1 MDQTPPELCTRI
13 FSFACRDTGYTGRS
27 LSLVSKYIR
36 ETSKS
41 VKLQSI
47 SIHGH
52 IQMMAFAALLE
63 RTPPH
68 LRHVRYLL
76 VSSHDPKVEGIDETR
91 ARYCLLSDKIEKL
104 PERLGDGSDEEAE
117 EEEEALRVECE
128 CLYDILQSKI
138 KLYNARNERRG
149 KPKADAFKSILRNVA
164 STLEILEVN
173 LDHDTAIHTNENL
186 ALPSLTD
193 LITHGAFPLSST
205 HPLHPPI
212 LEPCHSL
219 RRLHVVAGSYQVH
232 PSFFLRQHSFAPSLS
247 YLRFSGLQQDG
258 WVAGSIASALG
269 LVEPD
274 PSEPEVRP
282 LPVTVEKILI
292 KPSQPP
298 PPPNGGCGTAGL
310 RYSLLLNGCRELHEK
325 DKRVV
330 LLCAPTPDEQHLA
343 VPGDESEWLDLVNSG
358 EGCWATYNAEQRRD
372 GPEAI

>member
-27 LSLVSKYIR
+27 LSLVSKYIH

-68 LRHVRYLL
+68 LRHVRYLF
-76 VSSHDPKVEGIDETR
+76 VSSHDPKVEGIDEAM
-91 ARYCLLSDKIEKL
+91 ARYSLLSDKIEKL
-104 PERLGDGSDEEAE
+104 PKGDGSDEEAE
-117 EEEEALRVECE
+117 EEAEALRVECE
-128 CLYDILQSKI
+128 CLYDIIQSKA
-138 KLYNARNERRG
+138 KLYNARNTRRG
-149 KPKADAFKSILRNVA
+149 KPKADAFGSILRNVA
-164 STLEILEVN
+164 STLEILDVN
-173 LDHDTAIHTNENL
+173 LDHDTAMHTNENL

-193 LITHGAFPLSST
+193 LTTHGAFPLSST
-205 HPLHPPI
+205 HQLHLPM
-212 LEPCHSL
+212 LKPCHSL
-219 RRLHVVAGSYQVH
+219 RRLHVVAGSHQVH
-232 PSFFLRQHSFAPSLS
+232 PTFFLRQHSFAPSLS

-258 WVAGSIASALG
+258 WVAGSVAIALG
-269 LVEPD
+269 LVEPG
-274 PSEPEVRP
+274 PSEHEVR
-282 LPVTVEKILI
+282 LPATIERILI

-298 PPPNGGCGTAGL
+298 PPPNGGCGTAGV
-310 RYSLLLNGCRELHEK
+310 RYSLLLKGCRELHER

-330 LLCAPTPDEQHLA
+330 LLRAPTPDEQHPA
-343 VPGDESEWLDLVNSG
+343 APGDDSEWLDLVNGG
-358 EGCWATYNAEQRRD
+358 EGCWATHNAEQRGD